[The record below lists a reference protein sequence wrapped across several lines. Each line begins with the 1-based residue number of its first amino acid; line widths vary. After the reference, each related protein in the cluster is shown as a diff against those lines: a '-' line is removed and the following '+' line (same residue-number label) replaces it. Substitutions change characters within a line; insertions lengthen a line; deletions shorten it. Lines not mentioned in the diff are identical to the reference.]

1 MYTIFFSKCCT
12 VGCFIYKILFF
23 SIEPKIFQKKWNTK
37 IHKDFIFVYLLIN
50 EIVYS
55 FLCCKA
61 KKQNFFIGSKK
72 TSKACFQRFSK
83 PFANKNEV
91 FITKQGVLKHILN
104 LLLWQFCLNKNY
116 IIKIKIKLLT
126 KFHY

>member
-61 KKQNFFIGSKK
+61 KKQNFFIGS
-72 TSKACFQRFSK
+72 
-83 PFANKNEV
+83 FANKNVFEENLTYNFVVCLEV
-91 FITKQGVLKHILN
+91 FIRKQGVLKHILN